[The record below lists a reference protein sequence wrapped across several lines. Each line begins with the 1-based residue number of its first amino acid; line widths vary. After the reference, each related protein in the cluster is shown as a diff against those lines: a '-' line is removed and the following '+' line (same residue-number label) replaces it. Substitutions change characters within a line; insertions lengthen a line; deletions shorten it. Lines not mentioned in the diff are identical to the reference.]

1 VNKFE
6 KLLGSVTGKVA
17 YGAIVALVVC
27 VGLVVANVVKRSLGL
42 GLISG
47 TNELVTLLA
56 ACILGLGIPYL
67 TSVKGHV
74 AVGILVDRL
83 APRKQAV
90 FDVVTYAISIAI
102 GILITWA
109 LVELGQYN
117 QASGWHTGVLR
128 VPFYYFVYMLA
139 GSLALTCV
147 VLIKDLARV
156 VINVVKGSKAT

>member
-1 VNKFE
+1 MNKFE

-117 QASGWHTGVLR
+117 QASGWHTGVLK

>member
-1 VNKFE
+1 MNTFE
-6 KLLGSVTGKVA
+6 KVLRFVTEKAA

-27 VGLVVANVVKRSLGL
+27 VGLVVANVVKRGLGL

-56 ACILGLGIPYL
+56 ACILGLGISYL
-67 TSVKGHV
+67 TFVKGHV

-90 FDVVTYAISIAI
+90 FDVVTYAISVAI
-102 GILITWA
+102 GILATWG
-109 LVELGQYN
+109 LVELGLYN

-147 VLIKDLARV
+147 VLIKDLAKA
-156 VINVVKGSKAT
+156 VITIVKWGEAT

>member
-1 VNKFE
+1 MNKFE

-102 GILITWA
+102 GILITRA

>member
-1 VNKFE
+1 MDKFE
-6 KLLGSVTGKVA
+6 KLVGSVTGKVA

-67 TSVKGHV
+67 TFVKGHV

-102 GILITWA
+102 GILATWG
-109 LVELGQYN
+109 LVELGLYN

-128 VPFYYFVYMLA
+128 VPLYYFVYMLA
-139 GSLALTCV
+139 GSLALTSV
-147 VLIKDLARV
+147 VLIKDLVKA
-156 VINVVKGSKAT
+156 VITIVKWGEAT

>member
-102 GILITWA
+102 GILITRA